1 MARSHCC
8 DQHLAKLPD
17 RENCEP
23 VAFLLSRI
31 STQFN
36 ITIDDPGEGF
46 PDGSRILTELSDAV
60 EGKKTESCK
69 EQAQLGWSTLATEYI
84 SDRLL
89 QRMILVGKD
98 CAIHNDEGEWSLES
112 RELQ

>member
-1 MARSHCC
+1 M
-8 DQHLAKLPD
+8 
-17 RENCEP
+17 
-23 VAFLLSRI
+23 
-31 STQFN
+31 STQFI

-69 EQAQLGWSTLATEYI
+69 EQAQLGWSTLATEDV

-89 QRMILVGKD
+89 RRMILVSND
-98 CAIHNDEGEWSLES
+98 SAIHHDEEQWSLES